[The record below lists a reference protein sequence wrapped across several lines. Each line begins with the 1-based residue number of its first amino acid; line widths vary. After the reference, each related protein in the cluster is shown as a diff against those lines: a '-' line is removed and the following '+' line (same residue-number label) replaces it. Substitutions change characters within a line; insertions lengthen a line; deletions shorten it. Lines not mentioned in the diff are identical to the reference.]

1 MATSRKTER
10 AAGAEQGSGRRE
22 QLLAIAA
29 RLIATRG
36 YSATTVRDI
45 ADEAGILSGSLYHH
59 FSSKET
65 ILDEVLRTFMVGLR
79 ERCEEIAEKGGGAL
93 HMFDELVRTAF
104 RTIEQQ
110 PDAVGIYQNEAAFLA
125 KLPGFEFVAQEGAKI
140 EAIWQN
146 VIQDGQR
153 EGVFRADLDSAM
165 TYRFIRDGM
174 WSSVRWFRPGGRHS
188 AESAGRHFLEL
199 IHSGLLQD

>member
-1 MATSRKTER
+1 MATSKKT
-10 AAGAEQGSGRRE
+10 APAGGEQGSDRRE
-22 QLLAIAA
+22 QLLAISA

-59 FSSKET
+59 FSSKEA
-65 ILDEVLRTFMVGLR
+65 ILEEILRSFQGGLR
-79 ERCEEIAEKGGGAL
+79 QRSEAAAAAGGGPR
-93 HMFDELVRTAF
+93 HVFDELVRTAF
-104 RTIEQQ
+104 ATIEKE

-125 KLPGFEFVAQEGAKI
+125 NLPGFEFVAEEGARI
-140 EAIWQN
+140 ESIWLS
-146 VIQDGQR
+146 VIREGQR
-153 EGVFRADLDSAM
+153 EGVFRADLDSAI
-165 TYRFIRDGM
+165 TYRFIRDAV
-174 WSSVRWFRPGGRHS
+174 WSTVRWFRPGGRHS